1 MTALHPIGTSPPGH
15 RSTWTRRVLV
25 VTVLLLVT
33 GLGLGG
39 TVAAQPTT
47 PPPPPDSTTPHWP
60 PPPSNSPEQSA
71 PTTPMPTS
79 PAAPETPVPRPS
91 QAPSPTSPDS
101 TAPPVE
107 PSGGE
112 DSECGVRNISACVAE
127 AIDGFFQRLV
137 ESALNPLLDLL
148 SQTLLTTPEPGDLP
162 RVGELWDSSWQLMLA
177 IYGLL
182 VMAAGVLLMVRETL
196 QTRYSV
202 QDLAPRIVV
211 GFLAGAM
218 SLLVA
223 SQAIRF
229 ANALATAVAG
239 DGLDPDSAGAALR
252 ELATITAV
260 RGLVSPAAGP
270 GIFVIL
276 LEVALVVLLVILLI
290 TYVIRVA
297 ITIILVVAAPL
308 ALMCHV
314 LPGLDA
320 LARWWWRSFAA
331 CLAIQ
336 VVQSLVLVTA
346 LRVFLTP
353 GGWEFFGPNA
363 DGLVSLIIG
372 LALMAV
378 LIKVPFWL
386 LSSMRIGTGGGRSMI
401 GSLARG
407 YVTYK
412 TFGLLKGGEKA
423 VASAV
428 RRPTPAAAT
437 PGHTARPSTAR
448 LQRPRPAAV
457 PTAADSDP
465 YARTRATR
473 DGQLILP
480 LEGVRRV
487 RPTPAASAPPQHAGT
502 TASARTAPPGVPP
515 AATGQ
520 KTRRGRQLAFDF
532 TPPDPYK
539 GIRANH
545 RGQYPLP
552 IPITRARPGATRSP
566 AQRPTPGPA
575 PVTRSTPPPQSPA
588 TSPPRPRRGTQLA
601 FEFDPPDPYEGNRSL
616 RSGQYRLPFPVPR
629 VQPTERTSPPPPPVA
644 SPPSPPTG
652 RQLHLPLP
660 DLPVRRRA
668 RRSPR
673 GGNTR

>member
-15 RSTWTRRVLV
+15 RPTWTYRILV
-25 VTVLLLVT
+25 VTVLLLAT

-39 TVAAQPTT
+39 TAAAQPTQ
-47 PPPPPDSTTPHWP
+47 PPPPPDTTTPHWP
-60 PPPSNSPEQSA
+60 PPTTPAPGQPA
-71 PTTPMPTS
+71 PTAPAPTS
-79 PAAPETPVPRPS
+79 PTVPETPVPLPS
-91 QAPSPTSPDS
+91 QAPSPMSPDS
-101 TAPPVE
+101 TAPPVD

-112 DSECGVRNISACVAE
+112 GSECGVRNISACVAE

-177 IYGLL
+177 VYGLL

-218 SLLVA
+218 SLLIA
-223 SQAIRF
+223 TQAIRF

-260 RGLVSPAAGP
+260 RGLVSPAAGA

-320 LARWWWRSFAA
+320 VARWWWRSFAA

-372 LALMAV
+372 LALMVV

-412 TFGLLKGGEKA
+412 TFGLFKGGEKA

-428 RRPTPAAAT
+428 RRPTSTAAV
-437 PGHTARPSTAR
+437 PGHTVRPVQARPRGS
-448 LQRPRPAAV
+448 RPPAIPAAG
-457 PTAADSDP
+457 SDP

-487 RPTPAASAPPQHAGT
+487 RPTPTASTPPQHAGT
-502 TASARTAPPGVPP
+502 TSSTRTAPSGVTP
-515 AATGQ
+515 AATTTGR
-520 KTRRGRQLAFDF
+520 KPSRGRQLAFDF
-532 TPPDPYK
+532 SPPDPYK

-552 IPITRARPGATRSP
+552 IPVTRVRPSSQPQQP
-566 AQRPTPGPA
+566 APGPVTRPTPPPA
-575 PVTRSTPPPQSPA
+575 SSPRA
-588 TSPPRPRRGTQLA
+588 RRGTQLA
-601 FEFDPPDPYEGNRSL
+601 FEFDPPDPYNGNRPL

-629 VQPTERTSPPPPPVA
+629 VRPTERTNPPPPPVA
-644 SPPSPPTG
+644 SPPPSPPTG

>member
-1 MTALHPIGTSPPGH
+1 M
-15 RSTWTRRVLV
+15 
-25 VTVLLLVT
+25 
-33 GLGLGG
+33 
-39 TVAAQPTT
+39 
-47 PPPPPDSTTPHWP
+47 
-60 PPPSNSPEQSA
+60 
-71 PTTPMPTS
+71 
-79 PAAPETPVPRPS
+79 
-91 QAPSPTSPDS
+91 SPDS

-112 DSECGVRNISACVAE
+112 DSDCGVRNISACVAE

-218 SLLVA
+218 SLLIA
-223 SQAIRF
+223 TQAIRF

-239 DGLDPDSAGAALR
+239 DGLDPGSAGAALR
-252 ELATITAV
+252 ELATITAA
-260 RGLVSPAAGP
+260 RGLVSPAAGA

-320 LARWWWRSFAA
+320 VARWWWRSFAA

-407 YVTYK
+407 YVAYK
-412 TFGLLKGGEKA
+412 TFGMLKGGEKA

-428 RRPTPAAAT
+428 RRPTSTAAA
-437 PGHTARPSTAR
+437 PGHTVRPVQARPRRS
-448 LQRPRPAAV
+448 RPPAVPAAG
-457 PTAADSDP
+457 SDP

-487 RPTPAASAPPQHAGT
+487 RPTPAASTPPQPAGAT
-502 TASARTAPPGVPP
+502 SSTRTAPSGVTP
-515 AATGQ
+515 AATTTGR
-520 KTRRGRQLAFDF
+520 KPSRGRQLAFDF

-552 IPITRARPGATRSP
+552 IPVTRVRPGSPSVPAKRPAPGPAT
-566 AQRPTPGPA
+566 RPTPPPA
-575 PVTRSTPPPQSPA
+575 
-588 TSPPRPRRGTQLA
+588 SPPRTRRGTQLA
-601 FEFDPPDPYEGNRSL
+601 FEFDPPDPYEGNRPL
-616 RSGQYRLPFPVPR
+616 RSGQYRLPLPVPR
-629 VQPTERTSPPPPPVA
+629 VRPTERTNPPPPPVA
-644 SPPSPPTG
+644 SVPPSPPSG

>member
-1 MTALHPIGTSPPGH
+1 MSALHPIGTSPPGH
-15 RSTWTRRVLV
+15 RPPWAYRILV
-25 VTVLLLVT
+25 VTVLLLVA

-39 TVAAQPTT
+39 AVAAQPTQP
-47 PPPPPDSTTPHWP
+47 PPPPPDTTTPHWP

-71 PTTPMPTS
+71 HATPAPTS
-79 PAAPETPVPRPS
+79 PSAPENTVPRPS
-91 QAPSPTSPDS
+91 QTPSPTNPDS
-101 TAPPVE
+101 TTPPVE

-148 SQTLLTTPEPGDLP
+148 SQTLLTTPEPDDLP

-196 QTRYSV
+196 QTRYAV
-202 QDLAPRIVV
+202 QDLVPRIVV

-218 SLLVA
+218 SLLIA
-223 SQAIRF
+223 TQAIRF
-229 ANALATAVAG
+229 ANALATSVAG

-297 ITIILVVAAPL
+297 ITIILIVAAPL

-320 LARWWWRSFAA
+320 VARWWWRSFAA

-346 LRVFLTP
+346 LQVFLTP

-428 RRPTPAAAT
+428 RRPTPTAAA
-437 PGHTARPSTAR
+437 PGHTVRSVQARPRGS
-448 LQRPRPAAV
+448 RPPAVPAAG
-457 PTAADSDP
+457 SDP

-480 LEGVRRV
+480 LEGVHRV
-487 RPTPAASAPPQHAGT
+487 RPTPAASTPPQP
-502 TASARTAPPGVPP
+502 ASATSSTRTAPSGVTP
-515 AATGQ
+515 AATTTGR
-520 KTRRGRQLAFDF
+520 KPSRGRQLAFDF

-539 GIRANH
+539 GIRADH

-552 IPITRARPGATRSP
+552 IPVTRVRPGSPSAP
-566 AQRPTPGPA
+566 AQRPAPGPA
-575 PVTRSTPPPQSPA
+575 TRPTPPPA
-588 TSPPRPRRGTQLA
+588 SPPRTLRGTQLA
-601 FEFDPPDPYEGNRSL
+601 FEFDPPDPYEGNRPL

-629 VQPTERTSPPPPPVA
+629 VRPTERTNPPPPPVA
-644 SPPSPPTG
+644 PVPPSPPSG